1 MEFSSSVSNV
11 KECSSVSGEM
21 SSEDSDGSSPIEK
34 GVESRRRIPAVIQ
47 AGSAASY
54 LANSHDAIAAL
65 AGLDPQQFTIEKAI
79 SERPDNAIILVMHG
93 IETYLPLRGMVDLDE
108 ERQRLEEQLTEA
120 ESQKTRIEKL
130 LDGPFSER
138 APEDVIEKER
148 AKLTSFE
155 ETADKLREQL
165 ELLD

>member
-1 MEFSSSVSNV
+1 
-11 KECSSVSGEM
+11 
-21 SSEDSDGSSPIEK
+21 
-34 GVESRRRIPAVIQ
+34 
-47 AGSAASY
+47 
-54 LANSHDAIAAL
+54 
-65 AGLDPQQFTIEKAI
+65 
-79 SERPDNAIILVMHG
+79 MHG

-120 ESQKTRIEKL
+120 ESQKARIEKL